1 MDTILMKIENIFV
14 AEVLKIKVVKKD
26 MKEYV
31 TFQ

>member
-1 MDTILMKIENIFV
+1 MDTILMKIENVFV
-14 AEVLKIKVVKKD
+14 VEVLKIKVVKKG

>member
-14 AEVLKIKVVKKD
+14 VEVLKIKVVKKG
-26 MKEYV
+26 MKGYV